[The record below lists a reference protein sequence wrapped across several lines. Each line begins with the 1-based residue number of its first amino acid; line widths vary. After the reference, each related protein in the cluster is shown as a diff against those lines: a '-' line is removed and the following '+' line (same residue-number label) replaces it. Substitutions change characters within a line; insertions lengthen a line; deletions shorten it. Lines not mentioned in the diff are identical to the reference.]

1 MNYKDIVAAFV
12 IGLLIGS
19 GDIVGGIFIGFIYN
33 KFIRD
38 EESD

>member
-1 MNYKDIVAAFV
+1 MTYQDIIAVFIV
-12 IGLLIGS
+12 GSLMGS
-19 GDIVGGIFIGFIYN
+19 GNIIGGIFIGLIYY